1 MHSYES
7 PIFLKILIKYIDYIP
22 YMSIVT
28 DVFNIHN

>member
-1 MHSYES
+1 MHSYEIS
-7 PIFLKILIKYIDYIP
+7 IILKILFKYMDYIP